1 MQAITEVVLP
11 RIGLFWDG
19 AKTTLE
25 LTALSATF
33 GLLIGIILGVMKLH
47 HSKLVQAPAAVV
59 VAVMRGTP
67 LLVQILFA
75 YFALPSLIPAFKFNE
90 FTAAALALAFNVGA
104 YNAEAI
110 RAGVL
115 AVPKG
120 QREASLAL
128 GFSEFQTMR
137 WVVMP
142 QALRIVLPPLV
153 NNVVALLKDSA
164 LASSI
169 GLLELSLVGSR
180 ISSETFQPV
189 PSLVTVA
196 VIYMI
201 LTTIISSFAFLLEK
215 KVNKR

>member
-1 MQAITEVVLP
+1 MQALTEVILP
-11 RIGLFWDG
+11 RWDLFLEG
-19 AKTTLE
+19 SKTTLQ
-25 LTALSATF
+25 LTGVSASL
-33 GLLIGIILGVMKLH
+33 GLFIGITLGVMKLYPNR
-47 HSKLVQAPAAVV
+47 LVQAPAVAVV
-59 VAVMRGTP
+59 TVMRGTP

-75 YFALPSLIPAFKFNE
+75 YFALPGLIPALRFNE
-90 FTAAALALAFNVGA
+90 FTAAAIALAFNVGA

-120 QREASLAL
+120 QREASLSL

-142 QALRIVLPPLV
+142 QALRIVIPPLV
-153 NNVVALLKDSA
+153 NNLVALLKDSA

-180 ISSETFQPV
+180 VSSETFQPA
-189 PSLVTVA
+189 PALMTVA
-196 VIYMI
+196 VIYLLM
-201 LTTIISSFAFLLEK
+201 TSFISIAAFFLEQ
-215 KVNKR
+215 KVSKS